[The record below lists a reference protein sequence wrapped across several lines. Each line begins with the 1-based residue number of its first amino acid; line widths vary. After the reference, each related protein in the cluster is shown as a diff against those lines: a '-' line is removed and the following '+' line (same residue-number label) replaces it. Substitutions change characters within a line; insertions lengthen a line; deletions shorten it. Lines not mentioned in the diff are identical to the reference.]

1 MMRGTGLVVAAA
13 MLVLAGCGGADDD
26 GATEKSRDAEPT
38 VTSLSVP
45 DTATATR
52 CAAPSAAVLGAAATA
67 FDGQVT
73 AVDGDTATLAVDEW
87 YAGDP
92 TDVVEVEAPSESLQ
106 DLIGA
111 AAFEEGERFLVAADE
126 RGVLLVCGYTA
137 AYDDR
142 LAALYAES
150 FGG

>member
-1 MMRGTGLVVAAA
+1 
-13 MLVLAGCGGADDD
+13 VLAGCGAGDEPDASDD
-26 GATEKSRDAEPT
+26 AAVAEQT

-45 DTATATR
+45 DTATASR
-52 CAAPSAAVLGAAATA
+52 CAAPSAAVLGKAATA

-73 AVDGDTATLAVDEW
+73 AVDGDTATLEADTW
-87 YAGDP
+87 YAGEP
-92 TDVVEVEAPSESLQ
+92 TDVVDVDAPSESLQ

-137 AYDDR
+137 AYDASLEAMYTEAFD
-142 LAALYAES
+142 
-150 FGG
+150 G